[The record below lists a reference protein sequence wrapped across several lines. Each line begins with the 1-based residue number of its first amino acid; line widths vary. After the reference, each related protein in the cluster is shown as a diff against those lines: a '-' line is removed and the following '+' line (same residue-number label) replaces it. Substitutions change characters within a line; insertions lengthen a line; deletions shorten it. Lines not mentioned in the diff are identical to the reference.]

1 MKLICQNKRAYHD
14 YAVLEKIQAGI
25 ALTGTEVKSCRAGSM
40 SLAQAYVHFEPN
52 AAKLVNANIAT
63 YAMGSYNNHVP
74 TRQRQLLLHKVE
86 IRRLKRSV
94 EAKGLT
100 VIPLQAYF
108 DDKGHVKLDLGLCR
122 GKHAQDKREDLKE
135 KIDRRE
141 TDRLV
146 KSRKF
151 KV

>member
-14 YAVLEKIQAGI
+14 YTVLEKIQAGI
-25 ALTGTEVKSCRAGSM
+25 ALTGTEVKSCRGGTM
-40 SLAQAYVHFEPN
+40 SLAQSYVHFEPR

-86 IRRLKRSV
+86 IRRLKRAV

-122 GKHAQDKREDLKE
+122 GKNVVDKREDMKKKMDELDMKRSLK
-135 KIDRRE
+135 R
-141 TDRLV
+141 
-146 KSRKF
+146 
-151 KV
+151 

>member
-14 YAVLEKIQAGI
+14 YTVLEKIQAGI

-52 AAKLVNANIAT
+52 VAKLINANIAT

-122 GKHAQDKREDLKE
+122 GKNVQDKREDLKE

>member
-14 YAVLEKIQAGI
+14 YTVLEKIQAGI
-25 ALTGTEVKSCRAGSM
+25 ALTGTEVMSCRAGSM
-40 SLAQAYVHFEPN
+40 SLAQAYVHFEPRV
-52 AAKLVNANIAT
+52 AKLINANIAT

-86 IRRLKRSV
+86 IRRLKRAV

-122 GKHAQDKREDLKE
+122 GKNVQDKREDLKE

-146 KSRKF
+146 KSRKY
-151 KV
+151 KG

>member
-25 ALTGTEVKSCRAGSM
+25 ALTGTEVKSCRGGTM
-40 SLAQAYVHFEPN
+40 SLAQSYVHFDPN

-86 IRRLKRSV
+86 IRRLKRAV

-122 GKHAQDKREDLKE
+122 GKNVQDKREDLKE

-151 KV
+151 KA

>member
-14 YAVLEKIQAGI
+14 YTVLEKIQAGI

-40 SLAQAYVHFEPN
+40 SLAQSYVHFEPR

-86 IRRLKRSV
+86 IRRLKPSRPRASPSSRCRPISTTRGTSSSTSASAEARMSPTSARTSRRRSTA
-94 EAKGLT
+94 AKPTG
-100 VIPLQAYF
+100 
-108 DDKGHVKLDLGLCR
+108 
-122 GKHAQDKREDLKE
+122 
-135 KIDRRE
+135 
-141 TDRLV
+141 
-146 KSRKF
+146 S
-151 KV
+151 

>member
-1 MKLICQNKRAYHD
+1 MKLICQNKRASHD

-40 SLAQAYVHFEPN
+40 SLAQAYVHFESKV
-52 AAKLVNANIAT
+52 AKLINANIAT

-86 IRRLKRSV
+86 IRRLKRAV

-108 DDKGHVKLDLGLCR
+108 DDNGHVKLDLGLCR
-122 GKHAQDKREDLKE
+122 GKHAQDKREDFKE

-146 KSRKF
+146 KSKRR
-151 KV
+151 